1 MRESERARFCVFEE
15 VKSRPYSIPVG
26 IAALEEGEEK
36 EAFCKGAFY
45 AAERDPLP
53 RTPHPFNRERY
64 PPQSPSGGESNQDS
78 LSVYL

>member
-36 EAFCKGAFY
+36 GSLLQRRFLCGG
-45 AAERDPLP
+45 RGTPLP
-53 RTPHPFNRERY
+53 RTP
-64 PPQSPSGGESNQDS
+64 SP
-78 LSVYL
+78 L